1 MPISRSGTMRSK
13 SPRSAVPPRTPNT
26 SSTSSPPQFMPPSYY
41 AAAAD
46 DYFQR
51 KDTKYATHRIGGQVI
66 ENEKSFNSKTLNTKG
81 STRYSH
87 AAGPSSS
94 ETSIVEHLPDLNDLT
109 KRQSTRTGFT
119 VLEAQL
125 LPSLRDTIDRMTG
138 APSRL
143 STYMPGLEHAE
154 DTWRG
159 TARKDSGASGSP
171 WKDPTPTMKNRSWQS
186 SQRRDQ
192 YADEETD
199 IHPPHIQATP
209 TIGTPLSSLKAPVKS
224 VLKSSLKSPVPS
236 TATINTPTSSSKS
249 PSTSGTSL
257 KTMKSLLTRKCSGP
271 LRSPLNGTKAR
282 ESSQKVCEDF
292 SVDCCYWAYNCL
304 G

>member
-1 MPISRSGTMRSK
+1 MPISRSGTVRSK
-13 SPRSAVPPRTPNT
+13 SPRSAAPPRTPNT
-26 SSTSSPPQFMPPSYY
+26 SSTSSTPQFMPPSYY

-51 KDTKYATHRIGGQVI
+51 KDTKYATHGIGGQVI

-87 AAGPSSS
+87 ARGPSSS
-94 ETSIVEHLPDLNDLT
+94 ETSIVEHLPDLNDFR
-109 KRQSTRTGFT
+109 KRQSTRNGFT
-119 VLEAQL
+119 ELEAQL

-154 DTWRG
+154 DSWRG
-159 TARKDSGASGSP
+159 TTR
-171 WKDPTPTMKNRSWQS
+171 KDPTPTTKNRSWQS
-186 SQRRDQ
+186 SQRHDQ

-224 VLKSSLKSPVPS
+224 VLKSSLKSPVPR
-236 TATINTPTSSSKS
+236 TPTINTPISSSKS

-282 ESSQKVCEDF
+282 ESSQKVREDF
-292 SVDCCYWAYNCL
+292 SVDGCYWL
-304 G
+304 TTV